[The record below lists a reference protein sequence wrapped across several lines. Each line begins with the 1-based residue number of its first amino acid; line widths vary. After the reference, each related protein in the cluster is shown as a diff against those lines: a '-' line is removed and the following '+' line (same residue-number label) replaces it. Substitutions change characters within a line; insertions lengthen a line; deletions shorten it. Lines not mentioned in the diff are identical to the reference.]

1 MRRLLLRAAVGLVV
15 WKVAVRVAGDEL
27 RGRWTPMSH
36 SGFEMEAERWG
47 WGDLWGAQVAK
58 KKREDIGVELY
69 GVQQQLAKIQL
80 TLERT
85 HDNYNL
91 IRTIREQVRA
101 GGRRRRLGWRESLR
115 WCEHGHIQ
123 LGLVRGS
130 GGGRWRGGCTCEVQ
144 RAVCVTAGTALQLN
158 RRAVSAGFQ
167 H

>member
-1 MRRLLLRAAVGLVV
+1 M
-15 WKVAVRVAGDEL
+15 
-27 RGRWTPMSH
+27 
-36 SGFEMEAERWG
+36 
-47 WGDLWGAQVAK
+47 AK

-101 GGRRRRLGWRESLR
+101 
-115 WCEHGHIQ
+115 
-123 LGLVRGS
+123 
-130 GGGRWRGGCTCEVQ
+130 RGGC
-144 RAVCVTAGTALQLN
+144 RG
-158 RRAVSAGFQ
+158 RRAC